1 MTEPWSSLMH
11 QCRGRPI
18 SEAELRLARALEAIY
33 AAGTEDFADVARQL
47 TEQAIPAPT
56 SGQKQWTVALLES
69 ELAAINA
76 SLDAA
81 YARNGLGA

>member
-1 MTEPWSSLMH
+1 MSEPWSSLKH

-18 SEAELRLARALEAIY
+18 SDDEMRLARALETIY
-33 AAGTEDFADVARQL
+33 GAGTTDFADVARLL
-47 TEQAIPAPT
+47 TEQAVTAPAART
-56 SGQKQWTVALLES
+56 TAWTVALLQS
-69 ELAAINA
+69 ELSAINS